1 MRQMINYV
9 ITMARPIKETPIL
22 YGNDAARFAERAQSV
37 ERMSS
42 EERAANRKR
51 LAEGC
56 ERAKRYIEVC
66 W

>member
-1 MRQMINYV
+1 
-9 ITMARPIKETPIL
+9 MARPIKETPIL

-51 LAEGC
+51 LAERC
-56 ERAKRYIEVC
+56 ERAKKYIEVC